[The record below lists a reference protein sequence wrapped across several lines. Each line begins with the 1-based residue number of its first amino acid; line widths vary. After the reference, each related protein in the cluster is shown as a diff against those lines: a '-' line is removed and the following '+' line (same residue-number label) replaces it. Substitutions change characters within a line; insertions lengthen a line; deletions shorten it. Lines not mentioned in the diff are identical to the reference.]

1 MTDKRTTLD
10 EAVSSIESGM
20 TIGIG
25 GWGSRRKPMAFVRAL
40 LRTGVKDLTV
50 VTYGGPDIGL
60 LCSADKVKRVYY
72 GFVSLDS
79 PPFYD
84 PWFAK
89 ARTSGSIE
97 AREMDEGMLRCGL
110 QAAAQRLPFLP
121 IRAGLGSDVRAFW
134 GDELKTVTSPYPT
147 DGGFE
152 ELIAMPALRLD
163 AAFVHM
169 NIGDAQGNAAY
180 TGIDPYFDDLYLMAA
195 EQALPVGR
203 AGGADRGAGQGG
215 AAAGAADQPDDG
227 GHRRRGA
234 QRRALHHRRTG
245 LRPRREVP
253 AALRR
258 SGRVRRDV
266 AAVRANV
273 SVRQRGRLSGRGAEI
288 SGRARR
294 SEEAVISVSRAEVC
308 AVACA
313 ELFRDAGEIMVSPM
327 ATMVSIGARLARLTF
342 SPDILLTD
350 GEAQLLA
357 DTPAIGA
364 VGAIEGWMPFGRVF
378 ETLAWGRRHVV
389 MGANQIDRYGNQNL
403 SAFGPL
409 QHPTRQMFGVR
420 GAPGNTINHATSYW
434 VGNHSKRVFGD
445 SVDVVSG
452 IGWDKVDA
460 DNPAFRFVNVYRVVT
475 NLGVFDF
482 NGPNRQM
489 RAVSLH
495 PGITPRRWPRTP
507 RSRCTTWTTPSRR
520 GLPTADELKL
530 LREVIDPKSLRDKE
544 VRV

>member
-1 MTDKRTTLD
+1 GRHRGRSTQR
-10 EAVSSIESGM
+10 
-20 TIGIG
+20 
-25 GWGSRRKPMAFVRAL
+25 
-40 LRTGVKDLTV
+40 
-50 VTYGGPDIGL
+50 GP
-60 LCSADKVKRVYY
+60 
-72 GFVSLDS
+72 
-79 PPFYD
+79 
-84 PWFAK
+84 
-89 ARTSGSIE
+89 
-97 AREMDEGMLRCGL
+97 
-110 QAAAQRLPFLP
+110 
-121 IRAGLGSDVRAFW
+121 
-134 GDELKTVTSPYPT
+134 
-147 DGGFE
+147 
-152 ELIAMPALRLD
+152 
-163 AAFVHM
+163 
-169 NIGDAQGNAAY
+169 
-180 TGIDPYFDDLYLMAA
+180 
-195 EQALPVGR
+195 
-203 AGGADRGAGQGG
+203 
-215 AAAGAADQPDDG
+215 
-227 GHRRRGA
+227 
-234 QRRALHHRRTG
+234 LHHRRTG

-258 SGRVRRDV
+258 SRRIRRDM
-266 AAVRANV
+266 AAVRPDV
-273 SVRQRGRLSGRGAEI
+273 SVRKRGRLPGRGAEVP
-288 SGRARR
+288 GGGQ
-294 SEEAVISVSRAEVC
+294 VISVSRPEVC

-420 GAPGNTINHATSYW
+420 GAPGNTVNHATSYW

-460 DNPAFRFVNVYRVVT
+460 GNPAFRFVNVYRVVT

-482 NGPNRQM
+482 NGPDHQM
-489 RAVSLH
+489 RTVSLH
-495 PGITPRRWPRTP
+495 PGITPEQVRENTSFEVDGLDDAEPTR
-507 RSRCTTWTTPSRR
+507 
-520 GLPTADELKL
+520 LPTADELKL